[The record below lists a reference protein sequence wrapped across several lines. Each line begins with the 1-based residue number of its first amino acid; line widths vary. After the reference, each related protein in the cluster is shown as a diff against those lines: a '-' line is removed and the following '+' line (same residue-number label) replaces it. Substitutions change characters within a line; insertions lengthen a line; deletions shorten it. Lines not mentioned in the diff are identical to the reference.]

1 MKKLT
6 RFETAACKRIA
17 ANTKTLRNKVEKLNA
32 KIAELTSTR
41 DAHLEEIKM
50 WEAPIVEK
58 YGYSVDEILDGTY
71 LLPTCD
77 EEVEMFED
85 NNDNLEY
92 PSETFDN
99 TL

>member
-1 MKKLT
+1 
-6 RFETAACKRIA
+6 
-17 ANTKTLRNKVEKLNA
+17 
-32 KIAELTSTR
+32 
-41 DAHLEEIKM
+41 M

-71 LLPTCD
+71 LLPVCD
-77 EEVEMFED
+77 EEVEMVGD

-92 PSETFDN
+92 PSETSDN